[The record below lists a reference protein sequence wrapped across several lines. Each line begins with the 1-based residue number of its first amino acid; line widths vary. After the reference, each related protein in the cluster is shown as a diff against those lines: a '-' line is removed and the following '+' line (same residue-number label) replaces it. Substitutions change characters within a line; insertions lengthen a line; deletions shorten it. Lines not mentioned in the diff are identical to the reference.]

1 MPRALFFHLLSTYLG
16 FVFHLVNYSKIFVL
30 IDVHEWQLWQSHS
43 QLLVLV
49 SKGWTNC
56 EGYDA
61 WSSSIICLCLKPYI
75 LRCTI
80 FWSKTIWPTNI
91 WSTQYKKRLANHVLL
106 TKSRSSVDQCVGQT
120 SVDQMTGSSCRSS
133 GFWPKDEQPF
143 PVLFDSIS
151 GAFLSLS
158 SGQLQVWKMIKK
170 DIQHSP

>member
-1 MPRALFFHLLSTYLG
+1 MLSALLFSPYLG
-16 FVFHLVNYSKIFVL
+16 FVFHLINYSKIFVL
-30 IDVHEWQLWQSHS
+30 IDVQSHS

-56 EGYDA
+56 EGDE
-61 WSSSIICLCLKPYI
+61 WSSSIICLCLKHYI
-75 LRCTI
+75 LRCHI
-80 FWSKTIWPTNI
+80 FWPKTIRPTDI
-91 WSTQYKKRLANHVLL
+91 WSTQYKKRLANRVLL

-151 GAFLSLS
+151 GAFWAC
-158 SGQLQVWKMIKK
+158 QVGDCRFEKRIKK